1 MPKKKSALDRILGNL
16 EDLDSA
22 NLPQIVQR
30 LMRERRLLETVFNTI
45 RDGILVIDENGV
57 IQYANTQGCKLI
69 GMKEA
74 KVGKE
79 ILWKLVPDLHRS
91 LEGSTFQTDDEDS
104 FISREIELTYPEERL
119 VRLCMVPL
127 QAGAGGPRL
136 RNLAI
141 ILTDIT
147 EERLSTEQLIES
159 EKVNSVLMLASG
171 VAHELGNPLNSLIIH
186 LQLMERKLKKLGGV
200 DDLDKLGASVGV
212 CMSEVKR
219 LDSIIKHFLE
229 AVRPSP
235 PDLKELSLLN
245 LLHEVIDVQGVEF
258 QDRNLHIE
266 IEIIE
271 KNPVIQGD
279 GDQIKQVFFNILK
292 NSLEAMQKGNRL
304 KIVARGDDEFI
315 FLQFADT
322 GMGIA
327 EIDISKV
334 FLPYYST
341 KDKGHGLGMMI
352 VQRIMREHGGRI
364 GIDSKVGMG
373 TVITLQFPRKYRRTR
388 LLENEGQEGYA

>member
-1 MPKKKSALDRILGNL
+1 
-16 EDLDSA
+16 
-22 NLPQIVQR
+22 
-30 LMRERRLLETVFNTI
+30 MRERRLLETVFNTI

-74 KVGKE
+74 RVGKE

-119 VRLCMVPL
+119 VRLCLVPL
-127 QAGAGGPRL
+127 QAGAGGTRL

-186 LQLMERKLKKLGGV
+186 LQLMERKLKTVEGV
-200 DDLDKLGASVGV
+200 DEFGKLGASVEV

-304 KIVARGDDEFI
+304 KIIARGDDDFI

-327 EIDISKV
+327 ETDISKV

-388 LLENEGQEGYA
+388 LLENEGLDG